1 MSIARGV
8 LLETVVVMLVLTMT
22 GIVVLDFYLRRAT
35 SVPDALVATPTV
47 VANRT
52 PPPVLPPPPTP
63 ALEIITIAIPQTD
76 ITPPPV
82 PTKVVR
88 VEEQAKEEFYT
99 VQPGDS
105 LSGIATRYDVPIE
118 VIISANDITD
128 AALIRVG
135 QELVIPLGGGE

>member
-8 LLETVVVMLVLTMT
+8 LLGTLMVMLVLTMT

-35 SVPDALVATPTV
+35 SVPEALLTTPTPEV
-47 VANRT
+47 FRT

-63 ALEIITIAIPQTD
+63 ALEIITIEIPESE

-88 VEEQAKEEFYT
+88 AEEQPLEEFYT

-105 LSGIATRYDVPIE
+105 LSGIATRYDVPME
-118 VIISANDITD
+118 AIISANDITD

-135 QELVIPLGGGE
+135 QELVIPLE